1 MSPLNEHQDIDK
13 IIQSKQEG
21 FKNKIF
27 YEQSKNLWDSTKRSN
42 ICVFGVSKG
51 EQNHTDFHVH
61 QKEKNLLLQVLFLIN
76 NNTLS
81 KRVKE
86 HDGYNFQ
93 MVNKNTY
100 IDRMDRQN
108 DIAKYIQLVNLDKR
122 SKTILCIIF
131 VTFLKV

>member
-61 QKEKNLLLQVLFLIN
+61 QKEKSLLL
-76 NNTLS
+76 
-81 KRVKE
+81 
-86 HDGYNFQ
+86 
-93 MVNKNTY
+93 
-100 IDRMDRQN
+100 
-108 DIAKYIQLVNLDKR
+108 
-122 SKTILCIIF
+122 
-131 VTFLKV
+131 